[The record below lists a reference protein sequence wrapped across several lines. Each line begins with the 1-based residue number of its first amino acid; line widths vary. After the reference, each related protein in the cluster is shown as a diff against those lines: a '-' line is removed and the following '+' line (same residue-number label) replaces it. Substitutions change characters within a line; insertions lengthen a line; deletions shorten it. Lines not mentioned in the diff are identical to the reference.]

1 MIMGSEGR
9 KSMTIDKREA
19 IGILQEHINTYHHQI
34 TDGGWE
40 QMVRMGIARNT
51 IQDKLAFRADAE
63 KQIQAYKMAI
73 KALESGEAEEFANR
87 CYLNGPCSFQSPIC

>member
-1 MIMGSEGR
+1 MIDR
-9 KSMTIDKREA
+9 QEA
-19 IGILQEHINTYHHQI
+19 IAILQGHINTYHHQI

-63 KQIQAYKMAI
+63 KQWRAGRQRSLRTGAI
-73 KALESGEAEEFANR
+73 
-87 CYLNGPCSFQSPIC
+87 

>member
-1 MIMGSEGR
+1 MIMGREEG
-9 KSMTIDKREA
+9 SMTIDKREA
-19 IGILQEHINTYHHQI
+19 IGILQEHIDTYHHQI

-73 KALESGEAEEFANR
+73 KALESGEAEEFVNR
-87 CYLNGPCSFQSPIC
+87 CYLDGTCSFQSPIC

>member
-1 MIMGSEGR
+1 MIDR
-9 KSMTIDKREA
+9 QEA
-19 IGILQEHINTYHHQI
+19 IAILQGHINTYHHQI

-73 KALESGEAEEFANR
+73 KAEEFANR
-87 CYLNGPCSFQSPIC
+87 CYLNGTCSFQSPIC